1 MNLAHTRHA
10 LCLVVLLTGGLA
22 GARAD
27 TRLNGHHASFYRQT
41 NLISDIAGVAL
52 NTDPNLVNPWG
63 IAVNPHGP
71 IWIADN
77 GTGLSSVV
85 DNNGNPLPSEA
96 SPLVVTIAPPAGSPA
111 DATAAPTGTVFN
123 GSNSFVVM
131 EGNKSGPA
139 RFLFATEDGTVSGW
153 NPSVD
158 QTNSVLGFDNSNAPA
173 GAVYKGLA
181 LGHNA
186 HGDHIYLTNFHT
198 GMVDVLDSGFHL
210 VSTPGGFTDS
220 SVPAGYAPFGI
231 QNVGGRLF
239 VTYAKQNVAR
249 HDDVGGPGSGYIDVF
264 DTDGHLLQRFA
275 SQGALNSPWGM
286 AVAPR
291 NFGQFGGSLLV
302 GNFGDGR
309 INAYNLNSGAWLGA
323 LMDFR
328 NRPIAIDGLWGLAFG
343 VQTNA
348 RDHDDPAPLIFT
360 AGIAHEAHG
369 LFGKIEAARR

>member
-1 MNLAHTRHA
+1 M
-10 LCLVVLLTGGLA
+10 LLGA
-22 GARAD
+22 MARANAD
-27 TRLNGHHASFYRQT
+27 SHHRASFYRQT

-85 DNNGNPLPSEA
+85 DNDGNPLPSEA
-96 SPLVVTIAPPAGSPA
+96 SPLVVTIAPPGGSPP
-111 DATAAPTGTVFN
+111 DTTAAPTGAVFN
-123 GSNSFVVM
+123 ASSSFVVT
-131 EGNKSGPA
+131 EGSKSGPA

-153 NPSVD
+153 NSSVD
-158 QTNSVLGFDNSNAPA
+158 AVNSILAFDNSNSPD

-186 HGDHIYLTNFHT
+186 GGDHIYLTNFHT
-198 GMVDVLDSGFHL
+198 GMVEVLDSSFHL
-210 VSTPGGFTDS
+210 VSSAGGFVDPNIPS
-220 SVPAGYAPFGI
+220 GFAPFGI

-239 VTYAKQNVAR
+239 VTYAKQDADR
-249 HDDVGGPGSGYIDVF
+249 HDDVGGPSNGYIDVF
-264 DTDGHLLQRFA
+264 DTDGNLMRRFA
-275 SQGALNSPWGM
+275 SQGALSSPWGM

-291 NFGQFGGSLLV
+291 GFGPLGGSLLV

-309 INAYNLNSGAWLGA
+309 INAYDLTSGAWLGA

-343 VQTNA
+343 VATND
-348 RDHDDPAPLIFT
+348 RDKDDSAPLVFT

-369 LFGKIEAARR
+369 MFGKIEAASR